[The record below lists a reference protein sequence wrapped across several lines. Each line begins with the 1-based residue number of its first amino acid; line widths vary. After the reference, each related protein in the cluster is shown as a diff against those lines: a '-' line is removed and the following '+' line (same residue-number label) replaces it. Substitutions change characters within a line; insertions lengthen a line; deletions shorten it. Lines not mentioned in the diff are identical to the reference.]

1 MSFWNNL
8 KTSINGAADYTVKKT
23 GEITG
28 TTKIRMDIRAKNTA
42 LAKCYENIGRAY
54 YRREKGLGENH
65 EETIA
70 AAITEADTLKEE
82 IAALRQEMAK
92 LQGCVIC
99 PACSA
104 QISDQSIFCPLC
116 GVKLPEKP
124 AKEEHTETEAE
135 SCGDAEEC
143 ACTEEYA
150 CEECG
155 GESADEAETAEAA
168 DEPKESE
175 E

>member
-1 MSFWNNL
+1 MSFWNEL

-28 TTKIRMDIRAKNTA
+28 TAKLRMDIRSKNTR
-42 LAKCYENIGRAY
+42 LAKCYETIGRAY
-54 YRREKGLGENH
+54 YRREKGLDGDH
-65 EETIA
+65 DETIA
-70 AAITEADTLKEE
+70 AAIAEADTLKEE
-82 IAALRQEMAK
+82 IAALRQQIAK

-104 QISDQSIFCPLC
+104 QISNQSIFCPLC

-124 AKEEHTETEAE
+124 VEEEP
-135 SCGDAEEC
+135 AEE
-143 ACTEEYA
+143 ACCDTEE
-150 CEECG
+150 CTCDTEECG
-155 GESADEAETAEAA
+155 ETSETEEATEET
-168 DEPKESE
+168 KESE

>member
-1 MSFWNNL
+1 MSFWDNL
-8 KTSINGAADYTVKKT
+8 KTGINGAANYTVKKT

-70 AAITEADTLKEE
+70 AAIAEADTLKEE
-82 IAALRQEMAK
+82 IAALRQQMAK

-124 AKEEHTETEAE
+124 VEEEP
-135 SCGDAEEC
+135 AEEC
-143 ACTEEYA
+143 SCEPDETENDDETEE
-150 CEECG
+150 
-155 GESADEAETAEAA
+155 ST
-168 DEPKESE
+168 KE
-175 E
+175 

>member
-8 KTSINGAADYTVKKT
+8 KNSINGAADYTVKKT

-124 AKEEHTETEAE
+124 VKEEPAETEAE
-135 SCGDAEEC
+135 AEAEEC
-143 ACTEEYA
+143 TCENEECTCDQCGETEES
-150 CEECG
+150 EE
-155 GESADEAETAEAA
+155 T
-168 DEPKESE
+168 KESE